1 LALNQSADGSY
12 GAYFEHET
20 AAAAYALWLNSS
32 ASSNAARAFSLLSS
46 ELDNSSSWFWP
57 QNGEADVAGA
67 MLFSVAASRHLSLI
81 NVNSVSATLLEFQQA
96 DGGFKGYAAAPDYVS
111 ASSSVDTALA
121 LWGLANSSSISSQ
134 IRAGAVGYLLG
145 LQNNDGSFNLTRKA
159 YSSNS
164 TDSLGPE
171 PVSVTA
177 LVALALNAAAY
188 TASETHVSKAL
199 DFLTGSI
206 SKNFTIAGDHKGHV
220 YAASLSALALATFGR
235 MSQAGDAVA
244 FILSQQD
251 SDGGFRDTGRGS
263 SGSNA
268 LDTGWAAIALE
279 EVQPGPLFSPPLAP
293 ILFVGIIVVV
303 GVAAVIVVVVVYL
316 LVRRQASRK
325 IMTSGAAS
333 TISTH

>member
-1 LALNQSADGSY
+1 
-12 GAYFEHET
+12 
-20 AAAAYALWLNSS
+20 
-32 ASSNAARAFSLLSS
+32 
-46 ELDNSSSWFWP
+46 
-57 QNGEADVAGA
+57 
-67 MLFSVAASRHLSLI
+67 
-81 NVNSVSATLLEFQQA
+81 
-96 DGGFKGYAAAPDYVS
+96 
-111 ASSSVDTALA
+111 
-121 LWGLANSSSISSQ
+121 
-134 IRAGAVGYLLG
+134 
-145 LQNNDGSFNLTRKA
+145 
-159 YSSNS
+159 
-164 TDSLGPE
+164 
-171 PVSVTA
+171 
-177 LVALALNAAAY
+177 
-188 TASETHVSKAL
+188 
-199 DFLTGSI
+199 
-206 SKNFTIAGDHKGHV
+206 
-220 YAASLSALALATFGR
+220 

-244 FILSQQD
+244 FILLQQD